1 MMEKKAVLVVSFGT
15 SHTEVIES
23 CICPVEKA
31 IADAL
36 LGWDFYRAFTSRMIT
51 KKLAEKEG
59 IFVNKPPEALEKLA
73 ADGYTEIIVQPTH
86 ILAGTEYHDL
96 KAQTEAFGKQ
106 HPEILLYFGQP
117 VLFENEDYAQ
127 AAAALQ
133 NHMPHTGEGE
143 VVLLMGHGSEHFS
156 NASYFALQHY
166 LDALPTQAVYV
177 ANVEAPPLLDTV
189 MAAMKG
195 KGIKKVY
202 LMPFMLVAGDHA
214 KNDMAGDD
222 EASWKNRLEREGFET
237 EVILKGLGESPEFLE
252 LYRKKALKNLL

>member
-117 VLFENEDYAQ
+117 VLFE
-127 AAAALQ
+127 
-133 NHMPHTGEGE
+133 MKI
-143 VVLLMGHGSEHFS
+143 MRR
-156 NASYFALQHY
+156 
-166 LDALPTQAVYV
+166 LPLRFKIICRIQVR
-177 ANVEAPPLLDTV
+177 
-189 MAAMKG
+189 
-195 KGIKKVY
+195 
-202 LMPFMLVAGDHA
+202 A
-214 KNDMAGDD
+214 K
-222 EASWKNRLEREGFET
+222 SCF
-237 EVILKGLGESPEFLE
+237 
-252 LYRKKALKNLL
+252 

>member
-96 KAQTEAFGKQ
+96 KAQTEAFG
-106 HPEILLYFGQP
+106 
-117 VLFENEDYAQ
+117 ENSIRRFCCISDSRCFLKMKIMRRLPCASKSYA
-127 AAAALQ
+127 A
-133 NHMPHTGEGE
+133 
-143 VVLLMGHGSEHFS
+143 
-156 NASYFALQHY
+156 
-166 LDALPTQAVYV
+166 
-177 ANVEAPPLLDTV
+177 
-189 MAAMKG
+189 
-195 KGIKKVY
+195 
-202 LMPFMLVAGDHA
+202 
-214 KNDMAGDD
+214 
-222 EASWKNRLEREGFET
+222 
-237 EVILKGLGESPEFLE
+237 
-252 LYRKKALKNLL
+252 YR